1 MEYTHVGYISKQ
13 HGLRGNL
20 LINILSSYKINI
32 KNIQFLYIEM
42 GLSKVP
48 FEIEKIIFTKNQTY
62 LIGLKN
68 YNNREKTIQFI
79 NKNIFIFNK
88 NIEFNNEKLLRLI
101 NYKII
106 KNGIE
111 VGFVQNF
118 LIKEQTILFC
128 NIDNKEVYI
137 PYVDNFVK
145 KIDHKKKKLYVD
157 LPNDLLNLN

>member
-20 LINILSSYKINI
+20 LINILSNYKINI